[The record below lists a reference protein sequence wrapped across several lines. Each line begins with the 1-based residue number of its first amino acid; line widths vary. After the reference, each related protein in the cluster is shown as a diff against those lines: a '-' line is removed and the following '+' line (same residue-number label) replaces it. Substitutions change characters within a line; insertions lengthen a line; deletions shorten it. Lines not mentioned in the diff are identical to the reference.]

1 LLSVGGACT
10 SPWKARFAGESCGK
24 CFPCRIGT
32 TRLRER
38 LEAAAQLKE
47 ADAGEMTDII
57 DVLHT
62 GSACGLGPAA
72 GTLAKHL
79 LTYFPDEVEAHR
91 KGHCPAGECDNV

>member
-1 LLSVGGACT
+1 M
-10 SPWKARFAGESCGK
+10 RFFAGESCGK

-38 LEAAAQLKE
+38 LDALAPALPPGAGLKP
-47 ADAGEMTDII
+47 APTRDGVLEMQDII

-79 LTYFPDEVEAHR
+79 LTYFPAEIEAHQQ
-91 KGHCPAGECDNV
+91 GHCPSGECDNV